1 MGPSTERAWD
11 DEELWEPSS
20 TDLAPILI
28 IGVAFAMVGAI
39 IGSRVDDA
47 ALRSLAVIGVLV
59 GVVRL
64 TKIARGPSA
73 SALGS
78 FAFAACLGLMG
89 ARTLL
94 VGDEATRTL
103 AVALT
108 FGYAAGLLMRGVS
121 RPGVGVPSLLLASTP
136 TIAAT
141 FWNRDPV
148 SLALG
153 GLMLLMLAGGLE
165 RLKRVRGDY
174 VARAQR
180 ERKFAELARV
190 DELTGL
196 ANRLALREFRDGLP
210 RRVEL
215 GAEVQPGSLIAAHC
229 LDLDRFKP
237 INDALGHAVGDA
249 VLKAVAARLIRAV
262 GPRDFVARLGGDEFL
277 VVQMDAAHQDEV
289 GALARRLS
297 RAIQAPMYLQGR
309 ALSVDV
315 SLGAAVAPAVGVDL
329 DKLIQR
335 ADAALY
341 DCKSR
346 REGEGGGAGI
356 GIEIE
361 IAPTRSDIIIPMPS
375 SFSNGRFPGSRP
387 SRTGTWS
394 RHG

>member
-1 MGPSTERAWD
+1 MWPSTERARS
-11 DEELWEPSS
+11 DEERWEPSS
-20 TDLAPILI
+20 ADSADFAPILI

-39 IGSRVDDA
+39 ICARVDDPT
-47 ALRSLAVIGVLV
+47 LRFLAVVGALV
-59 GVVRL
+59 GVGRL
-64 TKIARGPSA
+64 TKAARHPSA

-78 FAFAACLGLMG
+78 FAFAACLGAMG

-121 RPGVGVPSLLLASTP
+121 RPGVGVPSLLLASSP
-136 TIAAT
+136 IIAAT
-141 FWNRDPV
+141 FWSRDLV

-153 GLMLLMLAGGLE
+153 GLMLLMLVGGLE

-174 VARAQR
+174 VARAER
-180 ERKFAELARV
+180 ERRFAELARA

-210 RRVEL
+210 RWVETEAQS
-215 GAEVQPGSLIAAHC
+215 GPLIAAHC

-249 VLKAVAARLIRAV
+249 VLKAVAARLVRAV

-277 VVQMDAAHQDEV
+277 VVQMNAANEDEV
-289 GALARRLS
+289 AALARRLS
-297 RAIQAPMYLQGR
+297 RAIQAPLFLQGHS
-309 ALSVDV
+309 LSVDV
-315 SLGAAVAPAVGVDL
+315 SVGAAVAPALGVDL
-329 DKLIQR
+329 DELIHR

-341 DCKSR
+341 DCKTGRSR
-346 REGEGGGAGI
+346 TGAVDA
-356 GIEIE
+356 
-361 IAPTRSDIIIPMPS
+361 APPRPEIIIPMPSS

-387 SRTGTWS
+387 SRTGAWS